1 MATKIYFDMDGTV
14 YDLYGIDGWK
24 EMLEGGNEE
33 VFRIGAPLVNM
44 IDLESVAKRLIENGI
59 EIGIITWLPRNATED
74 YAERCA
80 KMKENWKNKYMP
92 YVNEFYAVP
101 YGTPKHKVPVR
112 KSKTMILFDD
122 NYDVRS
128 AWDSTVQRKSYNVN
142 QIIEDMMEILEGVA

>member
-24 EMLEGGNEE
+24 DMLEDGNEE

-44 IDLESVAKRLIENGI
+44 IDLEAVAKRLIENGI

-74 YAERCA
+74 YAKRCA
-80 KMKENWKNKYMP
+80 KIKENWKNKYMP

-101 YGTPKHKVPVR
+101 YGTPKHKVPTK